1 MKTGH
6 YDPVAG
12 HPPRCCAYIKAS
24 AVEILVKMCG
34 RNQIQ
39 ILKYDAFDSII
50 DIQIF
55 SILKSQLIKS
65 FLVVILNV
73 LNLIKYISILTSAW
87 EKIQGM
93 NDK

>member
-1 MKTGH
+1 
-6 YDPVAG
+6 
-12 HPPRCCAYIKAS
+12 
-24 AVEILVKMCG
+24 MCG